1 MDVDADIS
9 RRSDWEFEPGTIY
22 ESKDAEKIVDID
34 EGEIRYLINKYNL
47 KFNSMTMFLR
57 SLKNYLCFYS
67 GR

>member
-34 EGEIRYLINKYNL
+34 EGEIRYLINKYKHDIQIHDNVL
-47 KFNSMTMFLR
+47 KKFEELSML
-57 SLKNYLCFYS
+57 L
-67 GR
+67 